1 MVSMV
6 HSMPLF
12 DGSNPN
18 CEFLGSGNHLPN
30 LSEVVARQEASEVFL
45 AQLQKEKPRTGGG
58 RYIYIQ
64 IYIGLP

>member
-58 RYIYIQ
+58 RYIYI
-64 IYIGLP
+64 YRFT